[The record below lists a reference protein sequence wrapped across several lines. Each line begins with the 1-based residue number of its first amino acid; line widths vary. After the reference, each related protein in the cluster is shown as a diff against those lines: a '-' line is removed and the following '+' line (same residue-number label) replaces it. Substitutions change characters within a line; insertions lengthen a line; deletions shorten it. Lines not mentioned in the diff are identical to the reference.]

1 MFQLIEEAVLHAAG
15 QWWVLAA
22 VYLLCTIDGFFPLVP
37 SESVIVALASISGGA
52 DTVSL
57 WWVWLLGALGAI
69 TGDQIAYSLG
79 RAIGIDRFRWMRT
92 RTVRRAIGSARRAL
106 DGHGAMVICT
116 ARYIPGGRVA
126 VNYTAGATGYPRL
139 WFTVLDVF
147 AAFLW
152 SAYSIGIAKATTG
165 WMDNTLLQ
173 ITVAVVAAAA
183 VGWLADQVLRR
194 ILARWAVR
202 VPSSAGPAGPVETA
216 ETAGQAEQAESTEQA
231 GAPAVDSPRD

>member
-1 MFQLIEEAVLHAAG
+1 MFQLIEDAVLHAAG
-15 QWWVLAA
+15 QWWVLLA
-22 VYLLCTIDGFFPLVP
+22 VYLLCTVDGFFPVVP
-37 SESVIVALASISGGA
+37 SESVIVALASISGTA

-57 WWVWLLGALGAI
+57 WWLWLTGALGAI

-79 RAIGIDRFRWMRT
+79 RAIGIDRFRWTRT
-92 RTVRRAIGSARRAL
+92 RSVRRAIGSARRAL

-139 WFTVLDVF
+139 RFTLLDVF

-183 VGWLADQVLRR
+183 VGRRAARARLAEGPRPAQQ
-194 ILARWAVR
+194 
-202 VPSSAGPAGPVETA
+202 SA
-216 ETAGQAEQAESTEQA
+216 
-231 GAPAVDSPRD
+231 APAVDSPRD

>member
-1 MFQLIEEAVLHAAG
+1 M
-15 QWWVLAA
+15 LAA

-37 SESVIVALASISGGA
+37 SESVIVALASISGTV

-57 WWVWLLGALGAI
+57 WWLWLLGALGAI

-79 RAIGIDRFRWMRT
+79 RAIGTDRFRWMRT
-92 RTVRRAIGSARRAL
+92 RSVRRAVGSARRAL

-126 VNYTAGATGYPRL
+126 VNYTAGATGFPRL
-139 WFTVLDVF
+139 RFTLLDIF

-152 SAYSIGIAKATTG
+152 SGYSIGIAKATTG
-165 WMDNTLLQ
+165 WLDNTLLQ

-183 VGWLADQVLRR
+183 AGWVADLILKRV
-194 ILARWAVR
+194 LARLAAR
-202 VPSSAGPAGPVETA
+202 SGPAVQTGPA
-216 ETAGQAEQAESTEQA
+216 DHGA
-231 GAPAVDSPRD
+231 APAVDSPRD

>member
-15 QWWVLAA
+15 QWWVLLA
-22 VYLLCTIDGFFPLVP
+22 VYLLCTVDGFFPLVP
-37 SESVIVALASISGGA
+37 SESVIVALASISGTA

-57 WWVWLLGALGAI
+57 WWVWLIGALGAI

-79 RAIGIDRFRWMRT
+79 RVIGMDRFRWMRS
-92 RTVRRAIGSARRAL
+92 RSVRRAIGSARRAL
-106 DGHGAMVICT
+106 DSHGAMVICT

-139 WFTVLDVF
+139 RFTALDVF

-152 SAYSIGIAKATTG
+152 SGYSIGIAKATTG
-165 WMDNTLLQ
+165 WLDNTLLQ

-183 VGWLADQVLRR
+183 VGWVADLVLKR
-194 ILARWAVR
+194 IMARMASR
-202 VPSSAGPAGPVETA
+202 APSTETA
-216 ETAGQAEQAESTEQA
+216 ETAEGAEQADQA
-231 GAPAVDSPRD
+231 EGSGAPAVDSPRD

>member
-1 MFQLIEEAVLHAAG
+1 MFELIEEAVLHAVG
-15 QWWVLAA
+15 QWWVLLA
-22 VYLLCTIDGFFPLVP
+22 VYLLCTIDGFFPVVP
-37 SESVIVALASISGGA
+37 SESVIVALASISRTA

-57 WWVWLLGALGAI
+57 WWVWLIGALGAI

-79 RAIGIDRFRWMRT
+79 RTIGIERFRWMRT
-92 RTVRRAIGSARRAL
+92 RSVRRAVGSARRAL
-106 DGHGAMVICT
+106 DSHGAMVICT

-139 WFTVLDVF
+139 RFTLLDVF

-165 WMDNTLLQ
+165 WLDNTLLQ

-183 VGWLADQVLRR
+183 VGWVADLVLKRV
-194 ILARWAVR
+194 LARLASR
-202 VPSSAGPAGPVETA
+202 HAAAEPVE
-216 ETAGQAEQAESTEQA
+216 QAEQAEKSS
-231 GAPAVDSPRD
+231 APAVDSARD

>member
-1 MFQLIEEAVLHAAG
+1 MFQLIEDAVLHAAG
-15 QWWVLAA
+15 QWWVLLAL
-22 VYLLCTIDGFFPLVP
+22 YLLCTIDGFFPVVP
-37 SESVIVALASISGGA
+37 SESVIVALASISGTA

-92 RTVRRAIGSARRAL
+92 RSVRRAIGSARRAL
-106 DGHGAMVICT
+106 DGHGALVICT

-139 WFTVLDVF
+139 RFTLLDVF

-183 VGWLADQVLRR
+183 VGWLADQVLKR
-194 ILARWAVR
+194 ILARMAARARMAEGHRPARQAV
-202 VPSSAGPAGPVETA
+202 
-216 ETAGQAEQAESTEQA
+216 
-231 GAPAVDSPRD
+231 APAVDSPRD

>member
-1 MFQLIEEAVLHAAG
+1 MFQLIEDAVLHAAG
-15 QWWVLAA
+15 QWWVLLA
-22 VYLLCTIDGFFPLVP
+22 VYLLCTVDGFFPVVP
-37 SESVIVALASISGGA
+37 SESVIVALASISGTA

-57 WWVWLLGALGAI
+57 WWLWLIGALGAI

-79 RAIGIDRFRWMRT
+79 RAIGIDRFRWTRT
-92 RTVRRAIGSARRAL
+92 RSVRRAIGSARRAL

-139 WFTVLDVF
+139 RFTLLDVF

-183 VGWLADQVLRR
+183 VGWLADQVLKR
-194 ILARWAVR
+194 ILARMAAR
-202 VPSSAGPAGPVETA
+202 ARLAEGPRPAQQSA
-216 ETAGQAEQAESTEQA
+216 
-231 GAPAVDSPRD
+231 APAVDSPRD